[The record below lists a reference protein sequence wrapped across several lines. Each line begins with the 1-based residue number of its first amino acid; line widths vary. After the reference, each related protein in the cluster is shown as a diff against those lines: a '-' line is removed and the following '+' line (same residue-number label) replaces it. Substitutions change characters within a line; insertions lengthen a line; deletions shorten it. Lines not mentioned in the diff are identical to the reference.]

1 MTANRTT
8 GGQVPAAVLS
18 EAAEMAGTAPS
29 IHNTQPWHWH
39 VGTGALDLR
48 ADRARQLTAVDPD
61 GRMLTISCGA
71 ALHHARVALAAWG
84 WQTEVHRLPD
94 PGDPDL
100 LARIG
105 LDGRAPVTTGV
116 QAYFASI
123 RRRHTDRR
131 PIAARE
137 VPAGA
142 LTSIVAAATAEGA
155 RLQILR
161 ADQVDDL
168 ASASA
173 KAAEVNATDPAVRAE
188 LGQWTG
194 GVRSDGAGIPETV
207 IPAETPQTNVPGR
220 EFAAPGTLS
229 INHGHDRDAVYAL
242 LYGDNDEP
250 AGWLAGGEA
259 LSALWLTAVGFGLG
273 ILPIS
278 EAVEMPASR
287 QILRRTLSFLG
298 WPYLGMRIGYPDPHL
313 PGPAGTPRLAAEQTV
328 D

>member
-1 MTANRTT
+1 MSANPNGR
-8 GGQVPAAVLS
+8 PAPGAALA
-18 EAAEMAGTAPS
+18 EAAEMAGAAPS

-39 VGTGALDLR
+39 VAPDGLHLR
-48 ADRARQLTAVDPD
+48 ADRARQLHAVDPD
-61 GRMLTISCGA
+61 GRMMIVSCGA
-71 ALHHARVALAAWG
+71 ALHHARVALAAHG
-84 WQTEVHRLPD
+84 WQAEIHRLPD
-94 PGDPDL
+94 AADPDL
-100 LARIG
+100 LARID

-131 PIAARE
+131 PVAERP
-137 VPAGA
+137 VPAEA
-142 LTSIVAAATAEGA
+142 LTSIVAAATGEGA

-161 ADQVDDL
+161 PEQVDDL

-173 KAAEVNATDPAVRAE
+173 KAAEVNATDPAVRSELAE
-188 LGQWTG
+188 WTG
-194 GVRSDGAGIPETV
+194 GVRGDGAGIPDTV

-220 EFAAPGTLS
+220 EFAGAGTLRIS
-229 INHGHDRDAVYAL
+229 HDHDREAVYAL
-242 LYGDNDEP
+242 LYGDTDDP
-250 AGWLAGGEA
+250 VGWLAGGEA

-273 ILPIS
+273 VMPIS
-278 EAVEMPASR
+278 EAVEMPGSR

-298 WPYLGMRIGYPDPHL
+298 WPYLGLRIGYPDPHL